1 MKVRIIAV
9 GKLKERFWKDAIEEY
24 KKRLSAYT
32 NIEIV
37 EVPDRDPEK
46 TGGDQKAMQAEGIDI
61 IRAMGH
67 SYGIAMAIEGKQ
79 RSSEQ
84 LSKHLNDLMV
94 SGQSEIAFI
103 IGGSTG
109 LSDEVKKVAKEQ
121 LSFGPITMPHNL
133 ARVVLLEQIYRS
145 FKIMRNEP
153 YHK

>member
-9 GKLKERFWKDAIEEY
+9 GKLKERFWKDAVEEY
-24 KKRLSAYT
+24 KKRLGAYA
-32 NIEIV
+32 NVEIV
-37 EVPDRDPEK
+37 EIPDRDPEK
-46 TGGDQKAMQAEGIDI
+46 AGGDQKAMQAEGVDI
-61 IRAMGH
+61 MKALGQ